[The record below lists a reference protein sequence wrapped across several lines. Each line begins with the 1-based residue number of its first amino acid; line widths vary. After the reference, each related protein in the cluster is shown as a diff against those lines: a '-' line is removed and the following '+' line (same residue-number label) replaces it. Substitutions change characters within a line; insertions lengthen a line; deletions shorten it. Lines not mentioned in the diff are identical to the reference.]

1 MKKYSTQMAA
11 AKKGIITPAME
22 TVAQK
27 EGLDVNKLMALVA
40 CGQVAIPANVRHHA
54 LSPEGIGTGLKTQIN
69 VNLGVS
75 GDCKDYQLEL

>member
-1 MKKYSTQMAA
+1 MAA

-27 EGLDVNKLMALVA
+27 EGLDVNKLMGLVA

-54 LSPEGIGTGLKTQIN
+54 LSQKASVP
-69 VNLGVS
+69 V
-75 GDCKDYQLEL
+75 